1 MESLKE
7 KSRRQIWVKR
17 IAIIFFVVML
27 LLTFFSNTIMNHSLA
42 RVSTQEIESDTVSA
56 KVRGSGTIE
65 SAGMKEIK
73 LSESREVTE
82 VLVKIGDSVQAGDV
96 LLRLKE
102 GESVELKAAEKEL
115 ESLKE
120 TYSSRILL
128 GEISSELVSK
138 AENGGENY
146 QTAQNKLQSLRTA
159 MEQAKQKADTIQG
172 QLTAA
177 QNELSK
183 SLEQDSAY
191 EAGSGQSSI
200 DAGDMNDDTG
210 MDDLQAS
217 SQNTAQSQLVQQL
230 TKELE
235 QANKELE
242 TATEAHTKYLE
253 DITTIN
259 ELKEQYAAIQEKEQE
274 LAQLKQKSV
283 GNEILADISGT
294 VVSVDVKAGDTTE
307 PEQALLMIQDATKGY
322 TLSFSVTK
330 EQAAKVKTGDE
341 AQISNMWYYGDVK
354 VVLSS
359 IKSDPQQPG
368 KNKILVFDVTGEV
381 TAGESMTVS
390 IGEKSRTYDYVV
402 PNSAIREDKNGK
414 FILVVKEKSSPLGNR
429 YVATRIDVEILET
442 DDSKTAV
449 SGALEGGEYVIT
461 TSNKLVNAGDYVRLS
476 K

>member
-1 MESLKE
+1 M
-7 KSRRQIWVKR
+7 
-17 IAIIFFVVML
+17 
-27 LLTFFSNTIMNHSLA
+27 
-42 RVSTQEIESDTVSA
+42 
-56 KVRGSGTIE
+56 
-65 SAGMKEIK
+65 
-73 LSESREVTE
+73 
-82 VLVKIGDSVQAGDV
+82 
-96 LLRLKE
+96 
-102 GESVELKAAEKEL
+102 
-115 ESLKE
+115 
-120 TYSSRILL
+120 
-128 GEISSELVSK
+128 VSK

-172 QLTAA
+172 QLTDA

-191 EAGSGQSSI
+191 EAGSGQSSE

-307 PEQALLMIQDATKGY
+307 PEQALLTIQDATKGY